1 MTRPMAFDCGGESVR
16 VNTRSAQ
23 DLLALTEDRLSRG
36 AGFAAATIN
45 LDHITKLRKDKAFR
59 DAYLAQTFV
68 VADGNPIVWMSRL
81 AGRPVELAPG
91 SELIR
96 PMAAMAARIGAPVSF
111 LGATEA
117 ALSGAET
124 ALKAEFPDLQVAAKI
139 APPFGYDP
147 MGEAAAAD
155 LKAIADSGAK
165 LCFLALGA
173 PKQEVLAARG
183 LDLAPGVGF
192 VSIGAGLDFLA
203 GTQKRAPEW
212 VQKLAMEWFWR
223 MASNPSRLAKRYA
236 LCAALLPGLMREA
249 QALKRA
255 DEAAAQES

>member
-1 MTRPMAFDCGGESVR
+1 MTRPMAFDCGGESVL
-16 VNTRSAQ
+16 VNTRSAE
-23 DLLALTEDRLSRG
+23 DLLDHAEDLMSRG

-68 VADGNPIVWMSRL
+68 VADGNPIVWMSRI

-91 SELIR
+91 SELVR
-96 PMAAMAARIGAPVSF
+96 PLAALAARLGAPVAF
-111 LGATEA
+111 LGATPEALEGAEA
-117 ALSGAET
+117 ALTSENPG
-124 ALKAEFPDLQVAAKI
+124 LKVAAKI

-147 MGEAAAAD
+147 LGDAAAAD
-155 LKAIADSGAK
+155 LKAVAESGAK

-173 PKQEVLAARG
+173 PKQEILAARG

-192 VSIGAGLDFLA
+192 VSVGAGLDFLA
-203 GTQKRAPEW
+203 GTQTRAPEW

-236 LCAALLPGLMREA
+236 MCAALLPGLVREA
-249 QALKRA
+249 QALKKA
-255 DEAAAQES
+255 DEAASQDA